1 MNDGGQQVQPF
12 QHNNYYTSSV
22 WPELYIYKK
31 GDHLLIPFPF
41 LLETISSAVHRGGFE
56 QASHFINWQ
65 VPLDYS
71 AVDPIGHMRKQVEEW
86 GYSPEKAVAL
96 QTAARIDLAS
106 VQEESGDGFRMVCC
120 VTAGIGNRARAGKRR
135 RTFPAYQ
142 CGTINTFL
150 CIDSCLTPS
159 AMVNAIITA
168 TEAKAA
174 ALQDLHVRDESG
186 EFATGTTT
194 DAIVIAV
201 SQNRQEYPVHQ
212 FAGTAT
218 TIGNAIGRLVYDA
231 LYETVHNLGRG

>member
-1 MNDGGQQVQPF
+1 MQ
-12 QHNNYYTSSV
+12 
-22 WPELYIYKK
+22 YI
-31 GDHLLIPFPF
+31 
-41 LLETISSAVHRGGFE
+41 EGGFE

-142 CGTINTFL
+142 CGTINTFFL

-201 SQNRQEYPVHQ
+201 SQKQTGVPSSSVCWNCYYNRKCNRSSR
-212 FAGTAT
+212 
-218 TIGNAIGRLVYDA
+218 I
-231 LYETVHNLGRG
+231 